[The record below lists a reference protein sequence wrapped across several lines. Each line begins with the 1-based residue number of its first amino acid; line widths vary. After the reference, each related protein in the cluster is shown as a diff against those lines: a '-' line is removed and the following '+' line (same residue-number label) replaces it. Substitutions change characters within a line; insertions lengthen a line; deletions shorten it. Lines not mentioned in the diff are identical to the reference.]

1 MRISDWSSDVCSS
14 DLQSLADAQRR
25 AARISLVAAAGGV
38 SRRRLH
44 AGVGDRRPH
53 RDRRGLGARHRT
65 GAALHAYRLVARL
78 SHGPRPSD
86 SAAQS
91 MNASLR
97 GLYAIT
103 PDALVREPARLLDAF
118 SAAVSGGAQRI
129 QYRDKCNAA
138 SRSDARRWGERGDTT
153 GKAW

>member
-1 MRISDWSSDVCSS
+1 M
-14 DLQSLADAQRR
+14 L
-25 AARISLVAAAGGV
+25 
-38 SRRRLH
+38 
-44 AGVGDRRPH
+44 RRPP
-53 RDRRGLGARHRT
+53 RSTRT
-65 GAALHAYRLVARL
+65 DTLFPYATLFRSGAALHAYRLVARL

-103 PDALVREPARLLDAF
+103 PDALVREPARLLDAV
-118 SAAVSGGAQRI
+118 SAAVSGGAQLI

-138 SRSDARRWGERGDTT
+138 SERLALAHALEIGR
-153 GKAW
+153 AHV